1 MSSPKRAWRV
11 KDAKLSKRLERV
23 AGGLSRAEGTALGD
37 GAGAFVPEISAAS
50 LRDLGR
56 RLWRVLQHEDA
67 RVVFGQS
74 TIGRPARA
82 DAKQIAFAYWLARAE
97 GDSKDAALKRVA
109 DKFGDDR
116 TPATITRLAR
126 QHRDTCL
133 DELEKGANVFTNLDE
148 PGERPLNVP
157 ALRESLRRKSAR
169 PQ

>member
-11 KDAKLSKRLERV
+11 KDAKLSKRLKRLAV
-23 AGGLSRAEGTALGD
+23 SLSRAKGTELD
-37 GAGAFVPEISAAS
+37 GYPVAAVPQIPAAS

-56 RLWRVLQHEDA
+56 RLGRLLQHEDA

-74 TIGRPARA
+74 TIGRPART
-82 DAKQIAFAYWLARAE
+82 DAKQVANEYWAARAM
-97 GDSKDAALKRVA
+97 GYSKNAALKRVA

-133 DELEKGANVFTNLDE
+133 AELERGANMFTNLDE
-148 PGERPLNVP
+148 PHEPPLDIP

-169 PQ
+169 PR